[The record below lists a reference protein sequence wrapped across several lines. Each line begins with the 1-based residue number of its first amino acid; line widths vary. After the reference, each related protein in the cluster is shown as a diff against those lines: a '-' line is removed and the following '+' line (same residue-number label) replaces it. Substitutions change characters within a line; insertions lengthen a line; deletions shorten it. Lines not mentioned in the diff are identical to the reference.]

1 MPWLDP
7 SRRFESAEDR
17 ELRDELRDL
26 LGVAPEPANFFGVE
40 PTPELVAL
48 ADKLRSEAERRRR
61 TDRTRPLWTLLA
73 AALPIALVLG
83 GLSVWGHQQERRANQ
98 LAAEIQRRERET
110 QQGAAAQLEL
120 TRTRAALEQARAEV
134 QARQIPKKR
143 EHGLVIPVE
152 RTQGFPAPETQ
163 AVKSPR

>member
-7 SRRFESAEDR
+7 SRRFEPAEDR

-26 LGVAPEPANFFGVE
+26 LGVDPEPANFFGAE

-83 GLSVWGHQQERRANQ
+83 GLSVWGHQQQQRANQ
-98 LAAEIQRRERET
+98 LAAEVQRRERDT
-110 QQGAAAQLEL
+110 QQAVAAQLEL
-120 TRTRAALEQARAEV
+120 SRTRVALEQARAEV
-134 QARQIPKKR
+134 RANQGPARR
-143 EHGLVIPVE
+143 GRGLVIPVE
-152 RTQGFPAPETQ
+152 RTPMPPAETLM
-163 AVKSPR
+163 VKSPR

>member
-7 SRRFESAEDR
+7 SRRFEPLEDR
-17 ELRDELRDL
+17 ELRDELGAL
-26 LGVAPEPANFFGVE
+26 LGLSPEPISFFDVE

-48 ADKLRSEAERRRR
+48 ADKLRAEAERRRR

-83 GLSVWGHQQERRANQ
+83 GLSAWGHQQQRRADQ
-98 LAAEIQRRERET
+98 LAAEVQRRERDS
-110 QQGAAAQLEL
+110 QQVLAAQLEL
-120 TRTRAALEQARAEV
+120 ARTRAALEQARAEV
-134 QARQIPKKR
+134 QARPGPKKR
-143 EHGLVIPVE
+143 DRGLVIPVE
-152 RTQGFPAPETQ
+152 PTQGFPLPETQ

>member
-7 SRRFESAEDR
+7 ARRFEPADDR

-26 LGVAPEPANFFGVE
+26 LGVKPETTNFFGVE

-73 AALPIALVLG
+73 AGLPIALLLG
-83 GLSVWGHQQERRANQ
+83 GMGAWGHQQQRRANQ
-98 LAAEIQRRERET
+98 LAAEVQRRERDT
-110 QQGAAAQLEL
+110 QQAAAAQLEL
-120 TRTRAALEQARAEV
+120 SRTRAALQQARAEV
-134 QARQIPKKR
+134 QANQGPKKR
-143 EHGLVIPVE
+143 ERGLVIPIE
-152 RTQGFPAPETQ
+152 RTPGFGQAETQ
-163 AVKSPR
+163 AVKAPR